1 MEYQISIK
9 PSAAKELGKLPKKDY
24 YRVLSAFAILSN
36 DPFIGKKMKGKF
48 DSQYNYRV
56 WPYRI
61 VYEIH
66 KKELVVLVIAVGHR
80 QGIYKG

>member
-1 MEYQISIK
+1 MVYQVSIK
-9 PSAAKELGKLPKKDY
+9 PSAAKELEKLPEKDY

-36 DPFIGKKMKGKF
+36 NPFIGKKMKGEY
-48 DSQYNYRV
+48 DGRYSYRV

-66 KKELVVLVIAVGHR
+66 KKELVVLVITVGHR
-80 QGIYKG
+80 QGAYR